1 VSYRIIYQ
9 ADVDGSSSIIVDS
22 AVSQDPANHKQL
34 QAVIEQVEENSGP
47 LPEGTIIPADNGY
60 YGWGKSPLPGRKD
73 RTVIYQIKS
82 KPVK

>member
-1 VSYRIIYQ
+1 M
-9 ADVDGSSSIIVDS
+9 
-22 AVSQDPANHKQL
+22 
-34 QAVIEQVEENSGP
+34 IEQLEENSGP

-82 KPVK
+82 RPVK